1 MQGSG
6 MDREGEKD
14 QGFPVPCLPE
24 WILSLSSKA
33 IQPTLRHLEPP
44 GFLIL
49 GCRGLG
55 LQGGLGWE
63 DGPVALAPSPQGYC
77 QAPPPGDRKDC
88 FLLGGLPWTLMVC
101 LTPTGLGR

>member
-63 DGPVALAPSPQGYC
+63 DGVMALWPLPRHHRVTVRLHPQGTERTVFC
-77 QAPPPGDRKDC
+77 WVGCPGH
-88 FLLGGLPWTLMVC
+88 
-101 LTPTGLGR
+101 